1 MPWRRR
7 VLLETGEEVWL
18 SSPLLLLY
26 LTLQLKTGLVWE
38 VHFFPLLSYFSVAD
52 KKKKKT
58 KATQVRQVCLAHNSR
73 MQSTRGRHG
82 ECEQLLI
89 LHAHAG
95 SSER

>member
-1 MPWRRR
+1 MVCGVDSLTQLFIRSAVQVFLHPVEWAGFPGMPWRRR

-52 KKKKKT
+52 KKKKKP
-58 KATQVRQVCLAHNSR
+58 KQPK
-73 MQSTRGRHG
+73 
-82 ECEQLLI
+82 
-89 LHAHAG
+89 
-95 SSER
+95 